1 MLKVRVKINKIKR
14 ELDRPVENKKRTETV
29 ISPFRPKDRHNPVD
43 ETRLKHALATE
54 IDNLK
59 ALEMKVKSI
68 QWEQKLNQS
77 LIASRKASPQP
88 ALEDRREEHQMEESQ
103 YNKTIAYSTD

>member
-1 MLKVRVKINKIKR
+1 MVQKEMLKVRVKINKLKR
-14 ELDRPVENKKRTETV
+14 ELERPNEMKKRV
-29 ISPFRPKDRHNPVD
+29 DSGASISPFRPSYRHNPVD
-43 ETRLKHALATE
+43 EMKLKHALATE

-77 LIASRKASPQP
+77 LVASRHASPQP
-88 ALEDRREEHQMEESQ
+88 PEERKEIE
-103 YNKTIAYSTD
+103 KDEL